1 MPACLV
7 SVKNGATFVL
17 DKAIILI
24 GRQAECDL
32 VLPDSRKI
40 SRLHCCV
47 AQVDDS
53 YLIRD
58 LASLN
63 GVRVNGN
70 RVRESQIQE
79 GDEIAIGDIHFKFEF
94 REKIVVPRKDAAP
107 AGAKQSPN
115 PAQSRDSRKQSPE
128 NLPDLELDLPGRG
141 SSDRRKG
148 STDPLSRDTPKR
160 PPPVRKGKEDDGIL
174 ELDSGEIELSSFGD
188 S

>member
-7 SVKNGATFVL
+7 SVNNGATFVL

-32 VLPDSRKI
+32 VLPTSRKI

-53 YLIRD
+53 YVIRD

-63 GVRVNGN
+63 GVRVNGT
-70 RVRESQIQE
+70 RVRESQIRE
-79 GDEIAIGDIHFKFEF
+79 GDEIAIGDINFRLEF
-94 REKIVVPRKDAAP
+94 REKVAVQRKGAAP
-107 AGAKQSPN
+107 PPAKPSVLQ
-115 PAQSRDSRKQSPE
+115 DSREREKSSE
-128 NLPDLELDLPGRG
+128 EELDLPGILPKLRQ
-141 SSDRRKG
+141 
-148 STDPLSRDTPKR
+148 TDPADSLSRETPKR
-160 PPPVRKGKEDDGIL
+160 PPPARTVNDSIL
-174 ELDSGEIELSSFGD
+174 QLDSGEIELSNFGD